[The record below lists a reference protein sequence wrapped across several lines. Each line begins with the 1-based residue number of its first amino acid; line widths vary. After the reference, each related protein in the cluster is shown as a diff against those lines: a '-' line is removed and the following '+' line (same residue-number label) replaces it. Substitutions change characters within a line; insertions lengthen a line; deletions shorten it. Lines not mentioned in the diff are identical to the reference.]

1 MTFIGHEIYSM
12 FPHYSV
18 LLTRINME
26 SRKSPKLAQ
35 TSQELSRSPRLPK
48 KATIRSP
55 SLTRR
60 EFPIDGISEVL
71 KFKFFQTWSDH
82 NYTVKPI
89 IMYTFQHNYLAQV
102 TSNIWGTK
110 FKIVG
115 LASFLPAN
123 LGAGMKFL
131 SKKFCFLYCSA
142 HSSLYS
148 ILTVY
153 VTLYTVY

>member
-1 MTFIGHEIYSM
+1 
-12 FPHYSV
+12 
-18 LLTRINME
+18 ME

-60 EFPIDGISEVL
+60 EFPMDGISEVL
-71 KFKFFQTWSDH
+71 KCFLEKIRFLEIVHDY
-82 NYTVKPI
+82 NYSYKST
-89 IMYTFQHNYLAQV
+89 IMFTFQHNYLAQV

-123 LGAGMKFL
+123 LGAGIKFL
-131 SKKFCFLYCSA
+131 SKKNCFLYC
-142 HSSLYS
+142 
-148 ILTVY
+148 
-153 VTLYTVY
+153 YT

>member
-1 MTFIGHEIYSM
+1 
-12 FPHYSV
+12 
-18 LLTRINME
+18 ME

-48 KATIRSP
+48 KAAIRSP

-60 EFPIDGISEVL
+60 EFPVDGLSEVL
-71 KFKFFQTWSDH
+71 KMKLLEIVSDH
-82 NYTVKPI
+82 NYTFKPMI
-89 IMYTFQHNYLAQV
+89 VIAFQHNYLAQV

-123 LGAGMKFL
+123 LGAGIKIDSVKFY
-131 SKKFCFLYCSA
+131 FLYFF
-142 HSSLYS
+142 
-148 ILTVY
+148 
-153 VTLYTVY
+153 